1 MKERWFTIRVSWDL
15 FFFNI
20 DDENV
25 TKIFDFTP
33 DQVKE
38 FSSGDDNYNKV
49 FDLRPVDSNGS
60 FVSGDYS
67 IYKIFDPEYETITY
81 YILTEDSNILSCEN
95 GDRLI
100 WK

>member
-1 MKERWFTIRVSWDL
+1 MIIHNVGTASV
-15 FFFNI
+15 
-20 DDENV
+20 V
-25 TKIFDFTP
+25 TKVFDFTP
-33 DQVKE
+33 EQVLS
-38 FSSGDDNYNKV
+38 FGFGDDDTTKV

-67 IYKIFDPEYETITY
+67 IYKIFDPEFETITY